1 MFWIRPLVGLA
12 VTVSLIEQSPYE
24 YSLANIHINTQV
36 PSEEIPFVTS
46 TKANSILVKFVT
58 IKANNFK
65 SLLD

>member
-24 YSLANIHINTQV
+24 YSLANTHINTQV
-36 PSEEIPFVTS
+36 PSEEIHFVTS
-46 TKANSILVKFVT
+46 TAANSICQFVT
-58 IKANNFK
+58 IKASNFK